1 MRVRNVHA
9 RFLPV
14 SPERLAPV
22 LDSLSSRT
30 DALWPSEAWPR
41 MRLDRPLAVGAS
53 GGHGPIR
60 YDVEAY
66 APGREVRFR
75 FRGPRGFDGWHALA
89 VEPAEGGAVLRH
101 VLEMEA
107 RGPARLSWPVV
118 FRPLHDA
125 LVEDALDKVERG
137 VTGAVARP
145 ARWSAWV
152 RVLRSVLARLRPGGG
167 RGAPRP
173 EPLPGGEGAG
183 ARAPPR

>member
-1 MRVRNVHA
+1 MRVHNVHA

-14 SPERLAPV
+14 PPERLAPV

-30 DALWPSEAWPR
+30 DALWPSEHWPR
-41 MRLDRPLAVGAS
+41 MRLDGPLGLGSS

-75 FRGPRGFDGWHALA
+75 FRGPRGFDGWHALV
-89 VEPAEGGAVLRH
+89 VEPAEGGSVLRH
-101 VLEMEA
+101 VLEMQA

-118 FRPLHDA
+118 FRHLHDA

-137 VTGAVARP
+137 VMGTVGRP
-145 ARWSAWV
+145 ARWTLWV
-152 RVLRSVLARLRPGGG
+152 RGLRWVLARVRSGG
-167 RGAPRP
+167 RRGGSSPA
-173 EPLPGGEGAG
+173 PLPGGEGPVG
-183 ARAPPR
+183 